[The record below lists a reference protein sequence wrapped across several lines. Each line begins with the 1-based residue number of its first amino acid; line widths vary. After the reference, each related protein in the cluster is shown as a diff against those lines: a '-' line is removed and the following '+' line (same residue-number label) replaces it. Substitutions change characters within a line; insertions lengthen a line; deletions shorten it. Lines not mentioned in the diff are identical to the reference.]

1 VKLPLLLAIN
11 GALLAAIVFAAFF
24 WEPAGAPGAPAATV
38 HALPAPALAPPPPG
52 GDFTL
57 AGPGGPASLRDHAGK
72 VVLLYFGYTYCPD
85 VCPTSLMVWQ
95 EALGQLDPAEL
106 ARVQP
111 IFISVDPQRD
121 DTARLQEYARF
132 FHPVILGLT
141 GPEDRLR
148 EIAGRYG
155 AVFERRRNASAGG
168 DVIDHTSVTYL
179 IDPQGRLAER
189 LPHGATAAQLLGA
202 IRQHLPKP

>member
-1 VKLPLLLAIN
+1 MKPALLLAIN
-11 GALLAAIVFAAFF
+11 GALLAALVFAAFF
-24 WEPAGAPGAPAATV
+24 WEPAGAPEAPAASS
-38 HALPAPALAPPPPG
+38 HALPAPALALPPPG

-57 AGPGGPASLRDHAGK
+57 AGPGGPVSLRDHAGK
-72 VVLLYFGYTYCPD
+72 VVLVYFGYTYCPD

-95 EALGQLDPAEL
+95 EALGQLAPAEL

-121 DTARLQEYARF
+121 DAARLQEYTRF
-132 FHPVILGLT
+132 FHASILGLT

-155 AVFERRRNASAGG
+155 AVFERRRNVSAGG
-168 DVIDHTSVTYL
+168 DAIDHTSVTHL
-179 IDPQGRLAER
+179 VDAQGRLAQH
-189 LPHGATAAQLLGA
+189 LPHGATAAQLLAA
-202 IRQHLPKP
+202 IRQHLPTS